1 MKEENKV
8 LNTYEQRQ
16 ADRIQRYQERAERAR
31 AGSQAS
37 HAKAHRMADAIPF
50 GQPILVGHH
59 SERRDRNYRAKIQL
73 TFEGAFKLQDKA
85 DYYDR
90 KAERV
95 GTGGI
100 SSDDPEAI
108 LKLKKKLENLKSSQE
123 LMKNANKVIKKNK
136 THEAQLTGLIEI
148 GIKEKLALEL
158 LKGDFCGRIGFA
170 SYALTNNNAEIR
182 RLTKRIEDL
191 ENIKKIEDLHEV
203 YGNDVCKNESFVF
216 ELDSEE
222 NRVMFIFDGKPCE
235 ETRKILKSH
244 SFKWSPSRSAWVRKI
259 TGNAL
264 YYARYAKK
272 ALLK

>member
-1 MKEENKV
+1 MKEENKG
-8 LNTYEQRQ
+8 LNNYEQRQ
-16 ADRIQRYQERAERAR
+16 ADRIQRYQERAEKAR

-37 HAKAHRMADAIPF
+37 HARAHRMADAIPF

-59 SERRDRNYRAKIQL
+59 SEKRDRNYRAKIQL

-108 LKLKKKLENLKSSQE
+108 LKLKKKLDNLTSSQE

-136 THEAQLTGLIEI
+136 THESQLAGLIEI
-148 GIKEKLALEL
+148 GIKDKLALEL

-191 ENIKKIEDLHEV
+191 EKIKKIEDIHEE
-203 YGNDVCKNESFVF
+203 YESDVCKNEPFIY
-216 ELDSEE
+216 ELDSQE
-222 NRVMFIFDGKPCE
+222 NRVMFIFEGKPCE
-235 ETRKILKSH
+235 ETRNVLKSH
-244 SFKWSPSRSAWVRKI
+244 AFKWSPSRTAWVRKI

-264 YYARYAKK
+264 HYVRYVKQ